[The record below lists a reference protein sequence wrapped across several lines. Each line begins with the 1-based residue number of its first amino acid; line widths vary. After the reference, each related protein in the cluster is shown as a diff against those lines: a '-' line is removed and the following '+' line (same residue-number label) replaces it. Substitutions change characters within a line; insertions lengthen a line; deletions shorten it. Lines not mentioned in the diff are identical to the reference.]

1 MEDTQ
6 GATSGRARG
15 QIALVLGIVVAV
27 AAILGWYRYLGESEQ
42 RTQLE
47 KTVRDLEQDLS
58 ALRTD
63 LARERQNR
71 EQTENSLAAESEAL
85 QQLRQSLAAEQETA
99 GQLQAS
105 LQQSRQERQQLEQ
118 ELQLEMSRLATES
131 AERQERLQQEI
142 SRLAAD
148 SAELETELRERQ
160 AQQASLS
167 EQVSAANA
175 DRSELSERLE
185 QTQQRRQEL
194 LEQIKGVREDVAA
207 KENALAAANRDMQQL
222 NSQLEQTR
230 REKDELEARLA
241 QLDEQQRQE
250 AAHFDALRQQLERD
264 LNESRVEIT
273 QLKNRMTVINLTS
286 EVLFNSGSAKI
297 KPAGRKV
304 LDLIASSL
312 NAYPDRAI
320 SIEGHT
326 DNVPIG
332 KNLPFVSNWDLSVT
346 RALAAVDY
354 LQSRDKIS
362 PGRLRAVG
370 YGEYRPVASN
380 DSADGRQRN
389 RRIEIRLLPQTSIDG

>member
-6 GATSGRARG
+6 VTTSGRAAAP
-15 QIALVLGIVVAV
+15 IALIIGIVLAI
-27 AAILGWYRYLGESEQ
+27 AAILGWYRYFDESDQ
-42 RTQLE
+42 RAQLE
-47 KTVRDLEQDLS
+47 KTVQDLERDLG

-85 QQLRQSLAAEQETA
+85 QQLRRSLAAEQESVE
-99 GQLQAS
+99 QLQAS
-105 LQQSRQERQQLEQ
+105 LRQSRQERQQLES
-118 ELQLEMSRLATES
+118 ELQLEMSRLANQS
-131 AERQERLQQEI
+131 DERQQRLQEEV

-148 SAELETELRERQ
+148 SAELENELRERQ

-167 EQVSAANA
+167 EQVDTANS
-175 DRSELSERLE
+175 DRAELSARLE
-185 QTQQRRQEL
+185 QAHQRRQEL
-194 LEQIKGVREDVAA
+194 LEQISGVRDDVAA
-207 KENALAAANRDMQQL
+207 KESALAAAKRDMQQL
-222 NSQLEQTR
+222 NSQLEQAR
-230 REKDELEARLA
+230 QEKQELEARVA

-250 AAHFDALRQQLERD
+250 TAHFEALRRQLEQD

-346 RALAAVDY
+346 RALSAVDY
-354 LQSRDKIS
+354 LQSRDRIA
-362 PGRLRAVG
+362 PERLRAVG

-380 DSADGRQRN
+380 DTTDGRQRN
-389 RRIEIRLLPQTSIDG
+389 RRIEIRLLPQTMIDG